1 MMPPTYSA
9 AEEPTD
15 GLLGCIVQ
23 LVRSVY
29 ELTRRST

>member
-9 AEEPTD
+9 AEKPTD
-15 GLLGCIVQ
+15 GLLGYIVQ
-23 LVRSVY
+23 LVRLY